1 MQFGTSLKI
10 KLIHPSQNKKYKIH
24 KSQYCDA
31 SQSANISFNLTTNM
45 ILQVEH
51 YFQNYSAF
59 KILVDS

>member
-10 KLIHPSQNKKYKIH
+10 KLIHPSQNKKIKIH

-59 KILVDS
+59 KAVVDS